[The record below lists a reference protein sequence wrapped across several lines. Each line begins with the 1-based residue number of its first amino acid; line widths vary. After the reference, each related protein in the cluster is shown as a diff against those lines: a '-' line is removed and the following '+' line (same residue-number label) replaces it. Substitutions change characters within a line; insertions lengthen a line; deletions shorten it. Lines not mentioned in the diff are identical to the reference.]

1 MTDLVEIASIEASN
15 QFIDKSINA
24 IEEKIRCAGYSVRQN
39 KDFYELRDYINSVGA
54 YDSPIFDPD
63 EHDLKSGA
71 FWLQVMSKNG
81 ETVASHAERM
91 FKCGNFVTE
100 FIETDRIWFSRGIDT
115 ETSKWRTAIR
125 HPPVVLAGN
134 VSIAGSMFVKK
145 EHRGTGVALY
155 LPYLSRSIFMRT
167 LGTDWNTGLVRE
179 NILKSRIPTE
189 YYGYPRTSLI
199 FSGTLPRTKSAFTDI
214 HLCWISRQESIEKLR
229 QLAMHP
235 RYPVTIE

>member
-1 MTDLVEIASIEASN
+1 
-15 QFIDKSINA
+15 
-24 IEEKIRCAGYSVRQN
+24 
-39 KDFYELRDYINSVGA
+39 
-54 YDSPIFDPD
+54 
-63 EHDLKSGA
+63 
-71 FWLQVMSKNG
+71 
-81 ETVASHAERM
+81 
-91 FKCGNFVTE
+91 
-100 FIETDRIWFSRGIDT
+100 
-115 ETSKWRTAIR
+115 
-125 HPPVVLAGN
+125 
-134 VSIAGSMFVKK
+134 MFVKK